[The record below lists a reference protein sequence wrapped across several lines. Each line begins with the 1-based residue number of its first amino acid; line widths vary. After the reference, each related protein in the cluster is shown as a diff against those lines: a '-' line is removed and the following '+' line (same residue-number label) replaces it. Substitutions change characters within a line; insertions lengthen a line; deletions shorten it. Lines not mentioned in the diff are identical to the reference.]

1 VTITDPRGRV
11 LGKREL
17 EKPECRDMDDPLALA
32 IALMI
37 DPDAAFSPTAAPA
50 PVRPHEGASAPK
62 APPPKPRR
70 ALPPSFGGFVS
81 AGVAFGFGN
90 MPETAE
96 GAWVVGAVVPPTLF
110 PVEVGAHLFLDQT
123 VEPNGVKMA
132 FSRATLDLFLCPLDL
147 RVDFFGVGACAGVQA
162 GTLTTSGVSGE
173 ALEHHRQ
180 AIVDVAARGHLDLFF
195 LHRYAVRLMPALGVP
210 LIRDRFEYRYD
221 DVPLTQAFRLPAVYG
236 EASVGFGVKLP

>member
-1 VTITDPRGRV
+1 ETDVEIEGFIEKTDEDTFHAVVTITDARGRV

-50 PVRPHEGASAPK
+50 PVRPHERASAPK

-70 ALPPSFGGFVS
+70 ALPPPLFGGFVS

-110 PVEVGAHLFLDQT
+110 PVEV
-123 VEPNGVKMA
+123 
-132 FSRATLDLFLCPLDL
+132 
-147 RVDFFGVGACAGVQA
+147 
-162 GTLTTSGVSGE
+162 
-173 ALEHHRQ
+173 
-180 AIVDVAARGHLDLFF
+180 
-195 LHRYAVRLMPALGVP
+195 
-210 LIRDRFEYRYD
+210 
-221 DVPLTQAFRLPAVYG
+221 
-236 EASVGFGVKLP
+236 